1 MDANRLKSIPLFAS
15 LSGSQLARLARWTD
29 EVDVPAGARLTRQEG
44 FAHEFAIIEDGA
56 AAVYRDG
63 EKINDLGPGDF
74 FGEIGLLDESARRTA
89 DVVASTPMRLIV
101 MFGRDFRQ
109 MEREMP
115 GVAEQVRSVMEQRL
129 ART

>member
-1 MDANRLKSIPLFAS
+1 MDAKRLKSIPLFE
-15 LSGSQLARLARWTD
+15 QLPKGDLDRLARWTD
-29 EVDVPAGARLTRQEG
+29 EVEVPAGARLTRQEG

-56 AAVYRDG
+56 ATVYQNG

-74 FGEIGLLDESARRTA
+74 FGEIGLLDETARRTA

-115 GVAEQVRSVMEQRL
+115 AVAAQIRTTMEERLTRS
-129 ART
+129 

>member
-15 LSGSQLARLARWTD
+15 LSGSQLDRLARWTD

>member
-1 MDANRLKSIPLFAS
+1 METKRLKSIPLFAA
-15 LSGSQLARLARWTD
+15 LSGAQLDKLARWTD
-29 EVDVPAGARLTRQEG
+29 EVEVPAGARLTRQEG

-74 FGEIGLLDESARRTA
+74 FGEIGLLDEGARRTA

-115 GVAEQVRSVMEQRL
+115 EVAETVRAAMEERL
-129 ART
+129 ARK

>member
-1 MDANRLKSIPLFAS
+1 MDAKRLKAIPLFEHLPKAD
-15 LSGSQLARLARWTD
+15 LERLARWTD
-29 EVDVPAGARLTRQEG
+29 EVEVPAGARLTRQEG

-89 DVVASTPMRLIV
+89 DVVASTAMRLIV

-115 GVAEQVRSVMEQRL
+115 AVAEQVRTAMEERL
-129 ART
+129 TRS

>member
-1 MDANRLKSIPLFAS
+1 MDAARLKSIPLFEG
-15 LSGSQLARLARWTD
+15 LSKGELERLARWTD
-29 EVDVPAGARLTRQEG
+29 EIDVPAGARLTRQEG

-74 FGEIGLLDESARRTA
+74 FGEIGLLDDSARRTA
-89 DVVASTPMRLIV
+89 DVVASTAMRLIV

-115 GVAEQVRSVMEQRL
+115 GVADQVRTTMEERL
-129 ART
+129 GRP